1 MLVPFTK
8 FNGAGNDFVLI
19 DNRSLGLHLTSAQA
33 IRLCDRQLGI
43 GADGLLLVVPCPSG
57 NADVAW
63 EFWQCDGDT
72 ASFCGNGSRCF
83 VRFVQSLLGHTNPV
97 TFETGAGI
105 VSGALVAATS
115 NIAVLLPPPTALSLH
130 ATVHLASG
138 PHVVHSV
145 NTGVTKK
152 LRLHVDVTA
161 IDVRSLGSEVRHHK
175 HFSPHGANANFVQ
188 VLGPNHLR
196 VRTFERG
203 VEGETLACGSGVAA
217 AALVAATVHGFTSP
231 VKIDVQSGATL
242 GIQFATPTSSQDQ
255 SFTNVLLI
263 GPAEATFSGTV
274 EL

>member
-43 GADGLLLVVPCPSG
+43 GADGLLLVVPCPSES
-57 NADVAW
+57 ADVAW

-152 LRLHVDVTA
+152 LRLHVVTTVA
-161 IDVRSLGSEVRHHK
+161 
-175 HFSPHGANANFVQ
+175 SPHGANANFVQ

-217 AALVAATVHGFTSP
+217 AALVAAIVHGFTSP
-231 VKIDVQSGATL
+231 VKIDVRSGATL